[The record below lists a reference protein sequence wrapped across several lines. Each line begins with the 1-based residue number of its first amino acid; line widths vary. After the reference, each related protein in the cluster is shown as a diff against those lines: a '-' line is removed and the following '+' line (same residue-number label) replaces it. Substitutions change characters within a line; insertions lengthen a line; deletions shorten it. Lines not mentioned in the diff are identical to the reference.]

1 MQTYFD
7 RIFPSFYA
15 YLSMV
20 LSGKGNDLKNLTSLD
35 QSRLRIHTKQ
45 VKQFSVVEGF
55 DSPLFHAF
63 LREFKPIFQNT
74 GRFLGPGRN
83 TLSIQMVNIE
93 KIKRHVLLSLVFR
106 KRHQSAT
113 QLESV
118 KPITIPAQTI
128 SRSDVLAFI
137 RGERDPVVDYLEEVK
152 RIEDEHRA
160 QYYAKKEASKHG
172 RVYRK
177 FTGKELFLC
186 MLSKITAEEFALA
199 VLNIT
204 EIAMIEFDRQTKS
217 PYTSHPSTA
226 ASPAN
231 RKQGA
236 GKRQAIP
243 VPEAAPT
250 SGEQGTKVY
259 GRNLSV
265 MAMFMSRTTVADEVP
280 DESARA
286 NANTRSSISQETSDN
301 AASQE
306 QFNGTGS
313 TPASR
318 QGREDTAEMK
328 RMIQET
334 ARRVEAEALTQQR
347 QELVQATR
355 RNSVLTGAL
364 RRSSIMTGGMNPMA
378 AAAAAAVNIVT
389 GSVAISPTKE
399 PATNSPSSTP
409 TARPGRRLS
418 QFNMGNSLGGPSNSQ
433 QLGSG
438 MIPRKPEERRRSMNF
453 TVQPGST
460 KAVESGFQSV
470 GL

>member
-1 MQTYFD
+1 
-7 RIFPSFYA
+7 
-15 YLSMV
+15 MV

-83 TLSIQMVNIE
+83 ALSIQMVNIE

-204 EIAMIEFDRQTKS
+204 EIAMMEFDRQTKS
-217 PYTSHPSTA
+217 PHASHPTTA
-226 ASPAN
+226 AGPAN
-231 RKQGA
+231 RKQG
-236 GKRQAIP
+236 GKRQIIP
-243 VPEAAPT
+243 VPDATAA
-250 SGEQGTKVY
+250 SGEQVTKVY

-280 DESARA
+280 DESTRS
-286 NANTRSSISQETSDN
+286 NANTRNSMSQEVSDN
-301 AASQE
+301 VTTE
-306 QFNGTGS
+306 QFNGTAS

-355 RNSVLTGAL
+355 RNSMLTGAL

-389 GSVAISPTKE
+389 GGLAASPTKD
-399 PATNSPSSTP
+399 PATNNSPASTP
-409 TARPGRRLS
+409 AARPGRRLS
-418 QFNMGNSLGGPSNSQ
+418 QFNAGNSLGGTGNSQ
-433 QLGSG
+433 QPGG
-438 MIPRKPEERRRSMNF
+438 GMMIPRKPEERRRSMNF
-453 TVQPGST
+453 NAPPGST
-460 KAVESGFQSV
+460 KGVESGFQGIV
-470 GL
+470 I